1 MRDDAVVGVNDSSVG
16 GQVVDVRRC
25 QVEECPEKPVRRDAA
40 KRADA

>member
-1 MRDDAVVGVNDSSVG
+1 MRAFGGRLIAAG